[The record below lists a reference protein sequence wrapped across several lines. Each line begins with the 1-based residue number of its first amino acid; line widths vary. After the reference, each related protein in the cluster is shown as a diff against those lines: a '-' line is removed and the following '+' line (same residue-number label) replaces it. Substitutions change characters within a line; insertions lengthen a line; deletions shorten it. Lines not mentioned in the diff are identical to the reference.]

1 MLSTGKRKWKCL
13 NVKVKRRKA
22 VGRRLDDKIRFQ
34 QKEGQHRSELE
45 KASKTVRC
53 TFWNGSV
60 LCTERKYMRRNKGT
74 FEIFF
79 GIEHRMRKEDM
90 EEHFNKEAKQGWI
103 YAADTA
109 RITVENAGSEDP

>member
-90 EEHFNKEAKQGWI
+90 EDGYMQPTQQGSLSRMQ
-103 YAADTA
+103 AV
-109 RITVENAGSEDP
+109 RILSTRREESM